1 MTAAP
6 RRRMYWVMEGRDSG
20 NGARPSD
27 RAAEE
32 DFEDLR
38 GGWFLIAPHAL
49 PNEWRDRAIPVYMIR
64 LGTDEV
70 HPFVPPASDAGTLD
84 PEERAVARL
93 TARGASPR
101 EIAATL
107 HLSRRSVFRRLAR
120 LRNLHGAATN
130 AELATK
136 LAKAGL

>member
-1 MTAAP
+1 
-6 RRRMYWVMEGRDSG
+6 MEQQSSV
-20 NGARPSD
+20 NGASASGID
-27 RAAEE
+27 G
-32 DFEDLR
+32 DDLEAH
-38 GGWFLIAPHAL
+38 GDWFLIASHAL
-49 PNEWRDRAIPVYMIR
+49 PEEWRDRAIPVFMIR
-64 LGTDEV
+64 LGPEEV
-70 HPFVPPASDAGTLD
+70 HPFVPPAEETGSLD

-93 TARGASPR
+93 AARGASPR

-120 LRNLHGAATN
+120 LRHIHGVATN